1 MKQTE
6 DDSEEDMEAFEKLK
20 KQHLVT
26 ESMKSSPTS
35 EDDSEKRYSTFANI
49 AKYFGYSSS
58 KEFAEYIAQATNTER
73 QSLLDRFYSSEYSVD
88 EYLVIKQTSRTKITA
103 KNKGKNSIRSEITSM
118 GTKNQSKT
126 RAQTTKR
133 SRSNTKSSKPKR
145 RCGFKSLEFVEDTSS
160 SEPMEES
167 IEHTQHS
174 NTEGTLLTVVS
185 VSNYCPAL
193 INTIVSKYVTP
204 TYICTPDNVSKDST
218 SSSKLVINDLF
229 ELDDSASI
237 SKSEEPLADNNYLQQ
252 PNKNVTISNHN
263 SDQYSTM
270 ENCYDIFDHLFEL

>member
-1 MKQTE
+1 
-6 DDSEEDMEAFEKLK
+6 
-20 KQHLVT
+20 
-26 ESMKSSPTS
+26 MKSSPTS
-35 EDDSEKRYSTFANI
+35 EDDSEKRYSKFANI

-58 KEFAEYIAQATNTER
+58 KGFAEYISQATNTER
-73 QSLLDRFYSSEYSVD
+73 QSLLDRFHSSEYSVA

-103 KNKGKNSIRSEITSM
+103 QNEGKNSIQGEITSV

-133 SRSNTKSSKPKR
+133 SRSNTKSSKLKR

-167 IEHTQHS
+167 IEYS

-193 INTIVSKYVTP
+193 VNTIVTKYVTP

-218 SSSKLVINDLF
+218 SSSKLVIKNWMIVPV
-229 ELDDSASI
+229 SAS
-237 SKSEEPLADNNYLQQ
+237 Q
-252 PNKNVTISNHN
+252 KN
-263 SDQYSTM
+263 
-270 ENCYDIFDHLFEL
+270 L

>member
-6 DDSEEDMEAFEKLK
+6 DDSEEDMEAFENLK

-88 EYLVIKQTSRTKITA
+88 EIKQTSITKITA
-103 KNKGKNSIRSEITSM
+103 KNKGNNSIQGEITSM

-133 SRSNTKSSKPKR
+133 SRSNTKSSKLKR

-193 INTIVSKYVTP
+193 GNAIVTKYVTP

-237 SKSEEPLADNNYLQQ
+237 SKSEEPLTDNNYLQQ

-270 ENCYDIFDHLFEL
+270 ENCCDIFDNLFEL